1 MVYSD
6 PYRPRSRGKSA
17 KNSAETIEEIMKSH
31 EIPVEYLTFGREL
44 GQVSGRDYYNYKLHD

>member
-6 PYRPRSRGKSA
+6 PHRHRSPGKSG

-31 EIPVEYLTFGREL
+31 EIPIEYLTFGRVL
-44 GQVSGRDYYNYKLHD
+44 GQVSGRGYYNYELDD